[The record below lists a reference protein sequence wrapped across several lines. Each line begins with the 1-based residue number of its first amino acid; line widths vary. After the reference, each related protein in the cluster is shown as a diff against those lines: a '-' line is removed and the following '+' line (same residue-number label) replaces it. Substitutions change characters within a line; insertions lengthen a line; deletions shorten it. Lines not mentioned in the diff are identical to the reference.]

1 MTNMLRPPGKTTIE
15 PDVIIAIAKMTALNV
30 PGVNRL
36 STVPSSVDR
45 FFQKGS
51 NEGVHIGVENDVVS
65 VDLYVILHRDVDV
78 RDVCHAIQTRVARA
92 ISEMVGMEVGRID
105 IHVED
110 IEFTLPP
117 QIKA

>member
-1 MTNMLRPPGKTTIE
+1 MNNMLRPPGKTTIE
-15 PDVIIAIAKMTALNV
+15 PDVLIAIAKMTALNV

-36 STVPSSVDR
+36 STAPGTVDR

-65 VDLYVILHRDVDV
+65 VDLYVILNRDVNI
-78 RDVCHAIQTRVARA
+78 REVCHSIQTNVARA

-110 IEFTLPP
+110 IEYTLPP
-117 QIKA
+117 QIEA